1 MTQKIAIVAGLL
13 ATLSPAW
20 AAEDPLR
27 LENPRI
33 AVEIDRES
41 GAIHSIHDKKQDA
54 LYPQTG
60 IGFEV
65 VTKKGTFRS
74 EKATAVSSKAGQAEL
89 RFTGNGLNITL
100 HYRLGTKD
108 HFIEKWL
115 EIKSAHGK
123 PYFLKSVALEDM
135 STEAFSEIH
144 FHDDNTIWHC
154 PINLFLRGEKGGCFA
169 GIEYPY
175 WMLSP

>member
-1 MTQKIAIVAGLL
+1 MRKKIWLL
-13 ATLSPAW
+13 TLSAICLTQLAHADPQTN
-20 AAEDPLR
+20 DTTIINGTQGNPLR

-65 VTKKGTFRS
+65 VTKKGIFRS
-74 EKATAVSSKAGQAEL
+74 EKATAVSAKAGQAEL
-89 RFTGNGLNITL
+89 RFTGNGLNIAL
-100 HYRLGTKD
+100 HYRLGAED

-115 EIKSAHGK
+115 EIKSADGK
-123 PYFLKSVALEDM
+123 PYFLKSVALEDTR
-135 STEAFSEIH
+135 TEVF
-144 FHDDNTIWHC
+144 
-154 PINLFLRGEKGGCFA
+154 
-169 GIEYPY
+169 
-175 WMLSP
+175 